1 MNNSSDG
8 YQSKPEINHGS
19 DQVARELSL
28 AEEAR
33 AKGNEGRAR
42 VCARRAASLIIA
54 EYLDRRGLPD
64 PGVSVIDRLQLLE
77 SLQDVSANI
86 KMTAQHLLMHVTPE
100 HSLPVDVDLIA
111 EARQLEQELL
121 ED

>member
-1 MNNSSDG
+1 MKKQAFWLTQFNR
-8 YQSKPEINHGS
+8 EIS
-19 DQVARELSL
+19 LS
-28 AEEAR
+28 EIAR
-33 AKGNEGRAR
+33 ASGNEGKAR
-42 VCARRAASLIIA
+42 VCARRAASVVIA